1 VEDRIPPPSFFVF
14 PSYDPLSLNIRGR
27 DAKRVTSHGLTSAA
41 STSPGK
47 GVSQGEEAVL
57 AADSGRVGERVVGAL
72 AGEEKDWFSTLLFGF
87 GALDRS
93 ELG

>member
-14 PSYDPLSLNIRGR
+14 PSYDPFSLIIRGR
-27 DAKRVTSHGLTSAA
+27 DAKRFTLHGLTIAA
-41 STSPGK
+41 STSLGK

-57 AADSGRVGERVVGAL
+57 ADSGRVGEIAAGGL
-72 AGEEKDWFSTLLFGF
+72 AGDERDWFSTHLVGF
-87 GALDRS
+87 GALDRC